1 MRLVFSIYGL
11 TTYQYILKAIML
23 RRLKVDIQ
31 ELNLPK
37 RIVKE
42 VQCEFEN
49 MERDTYE
56 TLATRLEKSLSR
68 AAQVRVSLHGSP
80 HP

>member
-1 MRLVFSIYGL
+1 
-11 TTYQYILKAIML
+11 ML
-23 RRLKVDIQ
+23 RRLKADIQ

-42 VQCEFEN
+42 VQCDFEN

-56 TLATRLEKSLSR
+56 TLATRVEKSLSR
-68 AAQVRVSLHGSP
+68 AAQVRIFMVTHIYRLTVFKE
-80 HP
+80 

>member
-1 MRLVFSIYGL
+1 
-11 TTYQYILKAIML
+11 ML
-23 RRLKVDIQ
+23 RRLKADIH
-31 ELNLPK
+31 ELNLPQ

-56 TLATRLEKSLSR
+56 FLATRLEKSLNR
-68 AAQVRVSLHGSP
+68 AAQVRAFLDSCPHHGLIVFEG
-80 HP
+80 

>member
-1 MRLVFSIYGL
+1 
-11 TTYQYILKAIML
+11 ML

-42 VQCEFEN
+42 VLCEFEN

-56 TLATRLEKSLSR
+56 TLATRLETSLSR
-68 AAQVRVSLHGSP
+68 AARVRSFLHSNP
-80 HP
+80 HLWADCFQRITM

>member
-1 MRLVFSIYGL
+1 
-11 TTYQYILKAIML
+11 ML
-23 RRLKVDIQ
+23 RRLKVDIK
-31 ELNLPK
+31 ELNLPQ

-56 TLATRLEKSLSR
+56 SLATRLEKSLNR
-68 AAQVRVSLHGSP
+68 AAQVRASLDSRLYLSADYF
-80 HP
+80 

>member
-1 MRLVFSIYGL
+1 
-11 TTYQYILKAIML
+11 ML

-31 ELNLPK
+31 DLNLPK

-56 TLATRLEKSLSR
+56 TLATRVQMSLSH
-68 AAQVRVSLHGSP
+68 AAQVRVFLHST
-80 HP
+80 HL

>member
-1 MRLVFSIYGL
+1 
-11 TTYQYILKAIML
+11 ML
-23 RRLKVDIQ
+23 RRLKADIQ

-56 TLATRLEKSLSR
+56 SLATRVEKSLNR
-68 AAQVRVSLHGSP
+68 AAQVRDLSWIMAHIYKLILLEG
-80 HP
+80 

>member
-1 MRLVFSIYGL
+1 
-11 TTYQYILKAIML
+11 ML

-37 RIVKE
+37 RIVNE
-42 VQCEFEN
+42 VHCEFEN

-56 TLATRLEKSLSR
+56 TLATRVEMSLSR
-68 AAQVRVSLHGSP
+68 AAQVRVFLYIAP
-80 HP
+80 IYKLTVFKE

>member
-1 MRLVFSIYGL
+1 
-11 TTYQYILKAIML
+11 ML
-23 RRLKVDIQ
+23 RRLKADIH
-31 ELNLPK
+31 ELNLPQ

-56 TLATRLEKSLSR
+56 FLATRLEKSLNR
-68 AAQVRVSLHGSP
+68 AAQVRAFLDSCP
-80 HP
+80 HHELIGFEG

>member
-1 MRLVFSIYGL
+1 
-11 TTYQYILKAIML
+11 ML
-23 RRLKVDIQ
+23 RRLKADIQ

-42 VQCEFEN
+42 VQCDFEN

-56 TLATRLEKSLSR
+56 TLAARVEKSLSR
-68 AAQVRVSLHGSP
+68 AAQVRVFLHSNP
-80 HP
+80 HL